1 MSFLAH
7 LLQKEDQKYGTI
19 GVAMSALLVI
29 LPKIGRKRFGKDP
42 NVNQMTKGIFKLR
55 LSLLKY
61 VTTYDPDIILRYID
75 SLTHDK
81 FLLLELST
89 KMLCTLLCLISG
101 QHVQSLQA

>member
-1 MSFLAH
+1 
-7 LLQKEDQKYGTI
+7 
-19 GVAMSALLVI
+19 MSALLVI

-42 NVNQMTKGIFKLR
+42 NVKMTKGIFKLR

>member
-1 MSFLAH
+1 
-7 LLQKEDQKYGTI
+7 
-19 GVAMSALLVI
+19 MSALLAI

-42 NVNQMTKGIFKLR
+42 NVNQMIKGIFKLR